1 MLPQKYKL
9 VLCPFQLI
17 FGIALIMSFK
27 FLILSEAHL
36 TLPQNRFFL
45 QKNNLSSV
53 LFYYIVDF
61 HSLQF
66 DPAPRR
72 GEPHVTRRTPDYFL

>member
-9 VLCPFQLI
+9 VLHPFQLI

-36 TLPQNRFFL
+36 ALPQNRFFSATRTIYQVYNFITL
-45 QKNNLSSV
+45 LI
-53 LFYYIVDF
+53 FTAC
-61 HSLQF
+61 SLIQ
-66 DPAPRR
+66 PQ
-72 GEPHVTRRTPDYFL
+72 GEGSLT

>member
-9 VLCPFQLI
+9 VLHPFQLI

-36 TLPQNRFFL
+36 PLPQNRFFL
-45 QKNNLSSV
+45 QQE
-53 LFYYIVDF
+53 
-61 HSLQF
+61 QF
-66 DPAPRR
+66 IKCIILL
-72 GEPHVTRRTPDYFL
+72 HC